1 MITGLIASF
10 IIFVLMS
17 YVTFNELRDISDGD
31 RPMLN
36 RIISRVMFFTGMT
49 VATLAFIVMSFVS
62 LWLGIAS
69 VLFIAVL
76 AFFD

>member
-49 VATLAFIVMSFVS
+49 VATLAFIVMSFVN

>member
-17 YVTFNELRDISDGD
+17 YLTFNELRDISDGD

-49 VATLAFIVMSFVS
+49 VATLAFMVMSFVN
-62 LWLGIAS
+62 LWLAVAS